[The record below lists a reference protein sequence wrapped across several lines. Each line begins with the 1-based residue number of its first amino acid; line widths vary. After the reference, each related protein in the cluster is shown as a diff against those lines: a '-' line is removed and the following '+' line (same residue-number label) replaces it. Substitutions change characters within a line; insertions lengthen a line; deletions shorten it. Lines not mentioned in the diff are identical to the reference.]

1 MQVRGQ
7 NIMAS
12 DTPHYAPLK
21 IRTYGTAGPVVI
33 VLHGGPA
40 AVGNARSLAQPLS
53 DSFRAVEP
61 WQRGSGAEPL
71 TVARHVADLH
81 DVVRTVRDGPPPA
94 LVGESW
100 GAMLALAYSAAH
112 PEEAG
117 PLVLVGCGTF
127 DTEARARFHGT
138 LDERTDDELN
148 RRLDRLA
155 DEFPDP
161 GERLKNRYELIK
173 QSYDWDALP
182 CDSEPDDAGPFD
194 MRAHNET
201 WNDMLRLQD
210 EGVYPAA
217 FAAIRSPV
225 LMLHGA
231 YDPHPGPLIRA
242 SLQPYLRQLQYREWP
257 HCGHSPWIEREV
269 RDEFFAVLRDWL
281 RQQIK

>member
-1 MQVRGQ
+1 
-7 NIMAS
+7 MAS
-12 DTPHYAPLK
+12 DTPDDAALK

-40 AVGNARSLAQPLS
+40 AVGNARSLARPLG

-117 PLVLVGCGTF
+117 PLALVGCGTF
-127 DTEARARFHGT
+127 DTEARARFHET
-138 LDERTDDELN
+138 IDERTDDELK

-161 GERLKNRYELIK
+161 DERLKKRFELIK
-173 QSYDWDALP
+173 RLYDWDPLP
-182 CDSEPDDAGPFD
+182 CDGEPDDSGSFD
-194 MRAHNET
+194 MRANNET

-231 YDPHPGPLIRA
+231 YDPHPGPLIRT
-242 SLQPYLRQLQYREWP
+242 SLQPYLPQLQYREWP
-257 HCGHSPWIEREV
+257 HCGHSPWLEREV

-281 RQQIK
+281 RRQAE